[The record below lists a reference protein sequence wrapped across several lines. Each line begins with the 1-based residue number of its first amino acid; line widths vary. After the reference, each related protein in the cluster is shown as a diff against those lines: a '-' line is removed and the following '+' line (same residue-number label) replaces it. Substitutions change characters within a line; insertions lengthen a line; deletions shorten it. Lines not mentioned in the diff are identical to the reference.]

1 MENELVWAPY
11 HYSIGLIK
19 TCFVNSNLKLDKE
32 PNTKDL
38 PYIHCIMPSLPALQ
52 SAKREYQSSIKLD
65 YLQGLCPFKV
75 VQSLVYCLAHIAY
88 KIPFITNLSSIF
100 HTYDLWK
107 DMHELNNK

>member
-1 MENELVWAPY
+1 MME
-11 HYSIGLIK
+11 HLIENIAYNCYK
-19 TCFVNSNLKLDKE
+19 IMFIKNIFRKHNE

-52 SAKREYQSSIKLD
+52 SAKREYQSSIKLG

-75 VQSLVYCLAHIAY
+75 VQSLVYCLAHIAH

>member
-1 MENELVWAPY
+1 MNQ
-11 HYSIGLIK
+11 IQ
-19 TCFVNSNLKLDKE
+19 
-32 PNTKDL
+32 KDL

-52 SAKREYQSSIKLD
+52 SAKREYQSSIKLG

-88 KIPFITNLSSIF
+88 KIPFIANLSSIF